1 MPRGKVERLGYSS
14 QALANQRQLTL
25 YTPPG
30 YDPEGQRY
38 PLLVLFDEDH
48 YARDVPTP
56 TILDNLIAAGRI
68 RPTLAVIVGN
78 VDASSRGRELPCNEA
93 FADML
98 AHELLPW
105 LQQRYALSEE
115 PADRVLS
122 GSSYGGLA
130 SGCIAYRYPERFGKV
145 LSLSGSFWWGRTS
158 SSRSG
163 WYGSSP
169 LASVC
174 RWCSSSVPA
183 CSRSPRRTAFS
194 AATAACARRCKA
206 RLPAALPRVPRRSRL
221 RGVEPGACRRVAG
234 LVAGALSRLAGVGR
248 IAACGYPP
256 CRGLEMGK
264 AVRSVFA
271 MPTALRNRKNRPGPF
286 ASVGG

>member
-1 MPRGKVERLGYSS
+1 M
-14 QALANQRQLTL
+14 TL

-145 LSLSGSFWWGRTS
+145 LSLSGSFWWGPDEQQPQ
-158 SSRSG
+158 
-163 WYGSSP
+163 W
-169 LASVC
+169 LVAAVC
-174 RWCSSSVPA
+174 RWRAFAADVLPQFRPA
-183 CSRSPRRTAFS
+183 RGARGGRHSRQQPQPARG
-194 AATAACARRCKA
+194 AARQG
-206 RLPAALPRVPRRSRL
+206 LPAALP
-221 RGVEPGACRRVAG
+221 
-234 LVAGALSRLAGVGR
+234 
-248 IAACGYPP
+248 
-256 CRGLEMGK
+256 
-264 AVRSVFA
+264 
-271 MPTALRNRKNRPGPF
+271 
-286 ASVGG
+286 